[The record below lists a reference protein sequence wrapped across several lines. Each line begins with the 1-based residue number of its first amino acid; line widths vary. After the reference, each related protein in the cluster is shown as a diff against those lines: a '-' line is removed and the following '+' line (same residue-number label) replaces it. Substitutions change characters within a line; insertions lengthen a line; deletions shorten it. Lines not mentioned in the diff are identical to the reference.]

1 MAKKGFSI
9 PTSFLLIGGVVVAGA
24 ALLYMNPSILSGI
37 ITSYNTPPP
46 SPTAATVPT
55 VTSAPQPAT
64 SVVTPPLA
72 QIEAGVITPY
82 FQNQFCDPTL
92 GLNWDPLQGKCVQAL
107 RSSSGNCAPGSVFN
121 HNLCQCVPANIPQ
134 QPGYR
139 DCASSCVDKINTVFS
154 WCQLGCISKSAAYG
168 NPALVACP
176 PK

>member
-1 MAKKGFSI
+1 MARKGFSI
-9 PTSFLLIGGVVVAGA
+9 PTSALLIGGVVIAGA
-24 ALLYMNPSILSGI
+24 FLLSQNPDIINNILHYGAP
-37 ITSYNTPPP
+37 PPP

-82 FQNQFCDPTL
+82 FQNQFCDSTL

-121 HNLCQCVPANIPQ
+121 HNLCQCVSASIPQ

-139 DCASSCVDKINTVFS
+139 DCNSSCVDKTNQVWS
-154 WCQLGCISKSAAYG
+154 WCVLGCIPKSAGYG
-168 NPALVACP
+168 NPALLACP